1 MGNGIMALVNTRPEL
16 KKYFTKKGTLRKQR
30 GQPRLDLG
38 IEFVIYAKIDHIS
51 KFYKLSMWKAWER
64 LTEYKYFPRLIGP
77 HFQKQKRYKGR
88 TAWRKLITDPYWK
101 KNYYKNHLKRGQLN
115 KRLSQINFEYKL

>member
-1 MGNGIMALVNTRPEL
+1 
-16 KKYFTKKGTLRKQR
+16 
-30 GQPRLDLG
+30 
-38 IEFVIYAKIDHIS
+38 
-51 KFYKLSMWKAWER
+51 MWKAWER

>member
-1 MGNGIMALVNTRPEL
+1 MGKTGLMALVNTRPEL
-16 KKYFTKKGTLRKQR
+16 KKYFTSKGTLRK
-30 GQPRLDLG
+30 GSKKIDIG